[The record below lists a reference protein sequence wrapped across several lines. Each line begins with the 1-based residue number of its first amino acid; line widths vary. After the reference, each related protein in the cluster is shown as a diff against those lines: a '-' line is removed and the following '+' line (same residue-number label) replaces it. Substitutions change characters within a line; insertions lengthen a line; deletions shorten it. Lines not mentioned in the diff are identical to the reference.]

1 MTSTNRPAPDES
13 GFPPKM
19 GAPARRALENAGYT
33 QLDQLAG
40 LSKAQLLKLH
50 GMGPKAMGMLRDALA
65 AKGLALSA

>member
-1 MTSTNRPAPDES
+1 MASKQRPPADDS

-33 QLDQLAG
+33 QLDQLDG
-40 LSKAQLLKLH
+40 VSEAQLFKLH